1 VEAAGPRTEVM
12 PVSLIW
18 VADAVGPEALVISSQ
33 KVGFNQVKRKEVR
46 EMAIASFP
54 SVGAFGHRSRR
65 RSADTEVAEPV
76 IPPAVPRSA
85 SVRVLRT
92 PEELSEAISRAQE
105 FERHNA
111 ELTRNR
117 SQRYRNALSVPDG
130 TAMPS
135 PAAVV
140 GPDGDSVAGADE
152 SGPLTPNRPG

>member
-1 VEAAGPRTEVM
+1 VEVSEPRTEVM

-18 VADAVGPEALVISSQ
+18 TEDAVGPAVQVISQQ

-76 IPPAVPRSA
+76 IPPAIPRSA

-117 SQRYRNALSVPDG
+117 SQRYRNALSVPG
-130 TAMPS
+130 EATPAS
-135 PAAVV
+135 AAAVRT
-140 GPDGDSVAGADE
+140 DGDSPPGADQAL
-152 SGPLTPNRPG
+152 PA

>member
-1 VEAAGPRTEVM
+1 VR
-12 PVSLIW
+12 
-18 VADAVGPEALVISSQ
+18 DAVGPEAHVISQQ
-33 KVGFNQVKRKEVR
+33 KVGFNQVKRKEDW

-76 IPPAVPRSA
+76 IPPVIPPAIPRRG

-92 PEELSEAISRAQE
+92 PEELSDAISRAQE

-111 ELTRNR
+111 ELMRNR
-117 SQRYRNALSVPDG
+117 SQRYRNALTVPDG
-130 TAMPS
+130 KATPA

-140 GPDGDSVAGADE
+140 GTDSVSPTGTDRGQTA
-152 SGPLTPNRPG
+152 